1 MSTTKP
7 LDGKVALIT
16 GASKGIGRATA
27 LQLAADGAKVIVNYS
42 SSSAAADEVVSL
54 IGADRAFAVKA
65 DAGSVEGIG
74 KLVDATV
81 QKFGKIDIVIPCAGV
96 MILNELEKVSE
107 ADFDTTINLNVK
119 GPLFLTQVGVSTLSY
134 NMTRANYPQ
143 KAVPHMSSGGRIIFF
158 STTLAT
164 ASIVLPNYLSY
175 VTSKGAVEQMTRV
188 MSKDLAR
195 KGIMVNCV
203 SPGPT
208 ATELFLKGKNEQ
220 TIKALAGAN
229 PQNRLGT
236 PEDIAKVI
244 GFLSGPNSAWVTGQN
259 IKVNGGM
266 A

>member
-1 MSTTKP
+1 
-7 LDGKVALIT
+7 
-16 GASKGIGRATA
+16 
-27 LQLAADGAKVIVNYS
+27 
-42 SSSAAADEVVSL
+42 
-54 IGADRAFAVKA
+54 
-65 DAGSVEGIG
+65 
-74 KLVDATV
+74 
-81 QKFGKIDIVIPCAGV
+81 
-96 MILNELEKVSE
+96 
-107 ADFDTTINLNVK
+107 
-119 GPLFLTQVGVSTLSY
+119 
-134 NMTRANYPQ
+134 
-143 KAVPHMSSGGRIIFF
+143 MSSGGRIIFF

-164 ASIVLPNYLSY
+164 ASIVSPNYLSY

-244 GFLSGPNSAWVTGQN
+244 GFLSGPNSAWITGQN